1 MNTYTPEIDTLATD
15 WFRRCR
21 ESQRV
26 HYEYGSSLEKRN
38 YWLGVPTI
46 ILSTAVGTAVF
57 ASIESSTASAKYGLW
72 CGLVSMTAA
81 ILAALQTFLN
91 LPDRAAK
98 HKAAGARYGAIRRRL
113 EVLKTIPPATADEM
127 RVELAEIKDQ
137 MDCLAAEAPGI
148 PSSVKQRI
156 DREMK
161 STEHLR
167 IFHLK
172 SKSS

>member
-72 CGLVSMTAA
+72 CGLVSMAAA

-91 LPDRAAK
+91 LPLRG
-98 HKAAGARYGAIRRRL
+98 HPPPPGGPENHPARHGKRNADGIGRDQGRDGLSGRRCARDPFL
-113 EVLKTIPPATADEM
+113 GQATH
-127 RVELAEIKDQ
+127 R
-137 MDCLAAEAPGI
+137 
-148 PSSVKQRI
+148 
-156 DREMK
+156 
-161 STEHLR
+161 
-167 IFHLK
+167 F
-172 SKSS
+172 